1 MRDKRFE
8 LNFVDRVALVSCVFF
23 TIVSAS
29 TLATI
34 AAFGWPVRAF
44 IIVWVAFVM
53 RAAYRLAVE
62 WGARDGGW

>member
-1 MRDKRFE
+1 MRDRRFE

-23 TIVSAS
+23 TVVVASA
-29 TLATI
+29 LASVMAI
-34 AAFGWPVRAF
+34 GWPVRAF

>member
-1 MRDKRFE
+1 MRGKRFE

-23 TIVSAS
+23 TILSAS
-29 TLATI
+29 ALASVMAI
-34 AAFGWPVRAF
+34 GWPVRAF

-62 WGARDGGW
+62 WGASS

>member
-23 TIVSAS
+23 TILSAS
-29 TLATI
+29 ALA
-34 AAFGWPVRAF
+34 AVVAMGWPVRAF